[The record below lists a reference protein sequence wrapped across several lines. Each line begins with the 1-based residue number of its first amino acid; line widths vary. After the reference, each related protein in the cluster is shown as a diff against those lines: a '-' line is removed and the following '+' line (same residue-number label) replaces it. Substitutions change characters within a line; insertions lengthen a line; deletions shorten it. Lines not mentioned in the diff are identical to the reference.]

1 MADPRVQAQLTA
13 LATET
18 AAIKHT
24 IETQMIAVKERLKL
38 ASEALKASIAAVP
51 NSQAMQL
58 EGSMILMS
66 VYAPIQQLNS
76 LNETIKATTKDA
88 VAGKDITT
96 KLDAIA
102 SEFSK
107 IYDSLG
113 GIMKQINS
121 KVYFGSL
128 SDEDVAR
135 ITAEVKTRSDAAA
148 QDFVMRAMTMIMS
161 KPTV

>member
-88 VAGKDITT
+88 VAGKDITAE
-96 KLDAIA
+96 LDTIA

-113 GIMKQINS
+113 GIMKQVNS